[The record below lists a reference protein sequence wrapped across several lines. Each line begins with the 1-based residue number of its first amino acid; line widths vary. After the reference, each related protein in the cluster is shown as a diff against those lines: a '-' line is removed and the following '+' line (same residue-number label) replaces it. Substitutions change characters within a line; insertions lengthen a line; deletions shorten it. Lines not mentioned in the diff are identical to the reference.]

1 MHSPETPKA
10 SLAIP
15 IRQQTLGRLEMA
27 RAKQRNGDK
36 PASSGNN
43 LRRNWDCMITEL
55 GLESISSLPFSPSK

>member
-36 PASSGNN
+36 PGIQWEQSKE
-43 LRRNWDCMITEL
+43 EL
-55 GLESISSLPFSPSK
+55 GLHDH